1 MHLQG
6 DGPSSKW
13 FSLQQQKPAR
23 RIYTPPGFESPGG
36 GNFRYK
42 PMPDTILTTSKSNAR
57 LAQLWDDLLADP
69 VAPHPTVR
77 QGRKVD
83 ARFER
88 NYVASL
94 PLTPDWE
101 RPSIVSAPEIRV
113 MERSYIVLEEAEQME
128 LVLLSRAEPV
138 PFTGTDKPEPVSR
151 SWRADLAKLFHNLL
165 EDVESPRPSA
175 DEAISEG
182 EMFSGI
188 SLKAAHEEILSF
200 SSPFRWEPKPA
211 WINAPVQSNPPFS
224 NMTDPRCFAPRPKIP
239 IRPLHKQ
246 PFYKRFFFYLR
257 RWLSRNSRKTV

>member
-1 MHLQG
+1 
-6 DGPSSKW
+6 
-13 FSLQQQKPAR
+13 
-23 RIYTPPGFESPGG
+23 
-36 GNFRYK
+36 
-42 PMPDTILTTSKSNAR
+42 MPDAILTTPKRSDR

-69 VAPHPTVR
+69 VAPHPAAKP
-77 QGRKVD
+77 GRTVD

-94 PLTPDWE
+94 PLASDWE
-101 RPSIVSAPEIRV
+101 RPSISSVPEIRL
-113 MERSYIVLEEAEQME
+113 MERSYTVLEEAERM
-128 LVLLSRAEPV
+128 EPV

-151 SWRADLAKLFHNLL
+151 SWRVDLAKLFHFLL
-165 EDVESPRPSA
+165 EDIASPRPSA

-182 EMFSGI
+182 EVFSDM
-188 SLKAAHEEILSF
+188 SLKAAHEEVLAL

-246 PFYKRFFFYLR
+246 PFYRRFFFYLR